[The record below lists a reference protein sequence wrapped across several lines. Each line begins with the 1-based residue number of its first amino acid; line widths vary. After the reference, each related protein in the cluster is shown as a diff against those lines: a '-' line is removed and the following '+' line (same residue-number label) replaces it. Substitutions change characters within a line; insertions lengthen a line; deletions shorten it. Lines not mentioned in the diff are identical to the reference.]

1 MPSPPTDHA
10 ASASGLSARNLFA
23 GISGNVME
31 WYDFAVYG
39 YFAEVIGATFFP
51 SKDPTVSLL
60 AAFGVFAGGYLM
72 RPLGGLVFG
81 HIGDRIGRRRALTI
95 SSLMMGIPTAL
106 IGFMPTYAQIGLL
119 APAGIMLLRLLQGLS
134 VGGEYT
140 SSAVFVVEHAP
151 VERRGFYGSW
161 VVWGSVTG
169 IVIGSGTAALLNG
182 VMGAAAL
189 KSWGWRVPFVAGAL
203 IAVYSFVLRR
213 TLSDEP
219 AAARDG
225 RTPIVEALRD
235 HWRAMLQAAGLSL
248 VNAVAFYTVFVYVVT
263 YIELFDHLPAA
274 KALDINT
281 LNMVAILVMLPFFGW
296 LSDRVG
302 RKTVTIGAA
311 LLLAALA
318 WPLFALIHSGAG
330 VPIFLGQFGFA
341 VLLAAYVGVGP
352 AMLVEA
358 FPRDVRC
365 SAVSTSYNLV
375 LGIFGGTAPIVAT
388 YLIQRS
394 HDDLSPAYYIMAAA
408 CLSAVSIFT
417 MKRRIVD

>member
-1 MPSPPTDHA
+1 
-10 ASASGLSARNLFA
+10 
-23 GISGNVME
+23 
-31 WYDFAVYG
+31 
-39 YFAEVIGATFFP
+39 
-51 SKDPTVSLL
+51 
-60 AAFGVFAGGYLM
+60 M

-106 IGFMPTYAQIGLL
+106 IGFMPTYDQIGLL
-119 APAGIMLLRLLQGLS
+119 APTGIMLLRLLQGLS

-140 SSAVFVVEHAP
+140 SSAVFVVERAP
-151 VERRGFYGSW
+151 AERRGFYGSW

-182 VMGAAAL
+182 VLGAAAL
-189 KSWGWRVPFVAGAL
+189 KSWGWRLPFVAGIVIAL
-203 IAVYSFVLRR
+203 YSFLLRR

-219 AAARDG
+219 AAAGDG
-225 RTPIVEALRD
+225 RAPIVEAVRD

-248 VNAVAFYTVFVYVVT
+248 LNAVAFYTVFVYVVT

-281 LNMVAILVMLPFFGW
+281 LNMVAILILLPFFGW
-296 LSDRVG
+296 LSDRIG
-302 RKTVTIGAA
+302 RKVVTIGAA
-311 LLLAALA
+311 LLLAAFA
-318 WPLFALIHSGAG
+318 WPLFALIHSGAS

-352 AMLVEA
+352 AMMVEA

-365 SAVSTSYNLV
+365 SAVSTSYNVV

-388 YLIQRS
+388 YLIQRTR
-394 HDDLSPAYYIMAAA
+394 DDLSPAYYIMAAA
-408 CLSAVSIFT
+408 IISAGAIFT
-417 MKRRIVD
+417 MKPRA